1 MQAREILI
9 YFAVIH
15 TGNWDKIYE
24 SIINREDR
32 KEEDVKRVVAN
43 IKSKAVTML
52 DNDYP
57 ESLKFIKK
65 PPFVLFYHGDLSLI
79 KDKHKCVSIVGS
91 RKNTDYGELVTTY
104 FASELSKELVI
115 VSGMARGIDG
125 IAHRAAIEAGGKTV
139 AVLGCGINVC
149 YPPKNLDIYDELKK
163 HHLIISE
170 YPDLTEPYPLS
181 FPIRNRI
188 IAGLS
193 DCLLVTEG
201 LKNSGTSITATI
213 TLETGGNVC
222 CVPTHIGQNS
232 ICNYLI
238 SYGAALVE
246 TVDDVYD
253 EMGYRK
259 NETAF

>member
-1 MQAREILI
+1 MVAREILI

-15 TGNWDKIYE
+15 AGNWDKIYE

-65 PPFVLFYHGDLSLI
+65 PPFVLFYHGDLSLV

-170 YPDLTEPYPLS
+170 YPDLTEPCPLS